1 MGWRGLDILWELK
14 TEGLVIHKVDVR
26 EVQGGLEERDSAPLS
41 LRLLPLHPHVALLF
55 PEWSVS
61 TGSAQ
66 DEMSYL
72 RLILI
77 S

>member
-1 MGWRGLDILWELK
+1 MFFRYVVEVG
-14 TEGLVIHKVDVR
+14 
-26 EVQGGLEERDSAPLS
+26 EVQGGLEEGDPTAPSLLLLS
-41 LRLLPLHPHVALLF
+41 LLPCVAILF

>member
-1 MGWRGLDILWELK
+1 MESILGEFRPFPMFFRH
-14 TEGLVIHKVDVR
+14 TVEAG
-26 EVQGGLEERDSAPLS
+26 EVQGGLEERDPAAPSLLLLS
-41 LRLLPLHPHVALLF
+41 LLPSVAILF